1 MRINHRRTNRNSL
14 ETTGEKIRALIV
26 DDELHAREN
35 LRFLIEESSP
45 EIEVVGTADGVSSA
59 EKIFRKLKPD
69 LVFLD
74 IRMPSGAEG
83 FDLLK
88 ILEGEPFQVVFVTA
102 FKDYAIRAFERRAL
116 HYVLKPIDETDLR
129 ETVKRIMVSRA
140 NSENLNTHENLIS
153 LKEEVQEN
161 KEPERITIHHSKGIR
176 IIEIAELD
184 FLESSGN
191 CTILHFI
198 DGQQY
203 LDTRTLK
210 VYEALLPD
218 FFNRVHRS
226 FMINLKEAR
235 EILHGNDQVVVLKSG
250 KSIPVSRERKKDL
263 IEAIKNLV

>member
-1 MRINHRRTNRNSL
+1 M
-14 ETTGEKIRALIV
+14 IV
-26 DDELHAREN
+26 DDEMHAREN
-35 LRFLIEESSP
+35 LRFMIEESSP

-59 EKIFRKLKPD
+59 EKLFHELQPN
-69 LVFLD
+69 LLFLD

-83 FDLLK
+83 FDLLEK
-88 ILEGEPFQVVFVTA
+88 LEGESFEVVFVTA

-129 ETVKRIMVSRA
+129 ETVKRIMASQP
-140 NSENLNTHENLIS
+140 NSEKINSQENLAN
-153 LKEEVQEN
+153 LKEEIENN

-176 IIEIAELD
+176 IIEIADLD
-184 FLESSGN
+184 YLESSGN

-198 DGQQY
+198 NGQQY

-226 FMINLKEAR
+226 YMVNLKEAQ
-235 EILHGNDQVVVLKSG
+235 EILHGDDQVVILKSG
-250 KSIPVSRERKKDL
+250 KSVPVSRERKKDL
-263 IEAIKNLV
+263 IEAIKGLA

>member
-1 MRINHRRTNRNSL
+1 L
-14 ETTGEKIRALIV
+14 ESKGEKIRALIV
-26 DDELHAREN
+26 DDEFHAREN

-45 EIEVVGTADGVSSA
+45 EIEVVGTADGVPAA
-59 EKIFRKLKPD
+59 EKIFHELKPD

-83 FDLLK
+83 FDLLE
-88 ILEGEPFQVVFVTA
+88 ILEGESFQVVFVTA

-129 ETVKRIMVSRA
+129 ESVQRIMASRA
-140 NSENLNTHENLIS
+140 NSENLNSQENLKN
-153 LKEEVQEN
+153 LKEEIEEN
-161 KEPERITIHHSKGIR
+161 KEPERLTIHHAKGIR
-176 IIEIAELD
+176 IIEVADLD

-191 CTILHFI
+191 CTILHFKN
-198 DGQQY
+198 GQQY

-210 VYEALLPD
+210 VYEALLPT

-235 EILHGNDQVVVLKSG
+235 EILHGDDQVVILKSG
-250 KSIPVSRERKKDL
+250 KSIPVSRERKKYL
-263 IEAIKNLV
+263 IEAVKGLG